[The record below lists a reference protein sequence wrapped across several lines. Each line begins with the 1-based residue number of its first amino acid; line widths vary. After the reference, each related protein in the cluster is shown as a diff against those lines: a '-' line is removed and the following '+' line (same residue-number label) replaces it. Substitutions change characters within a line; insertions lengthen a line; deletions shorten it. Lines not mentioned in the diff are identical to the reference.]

1 VKAAKRQNKLKLE
14 NNGLASTSQSHK
26 LENNGLP
33 SSRQSQ
39 AQSHKPQGNG
49 LASTSQSQ
57 GKIFVISGPSGSGK
71 TTLLTSLIQD
81 KQIGKL
87 LVKSCSITT
96 RPKRSQEREAKE
108 YFFVAPKEFRRLLKA
123 KKILEWTRYLGYY
136 YGTPK
141 QPLEKQLKSAKNVG
155 LCLDLKGA
163 RVFKK
168 IYPNKTVTIFVLPP
182 ALSVLKERIQNRSR
196 HINQQEVAQR
206 MLLARRE
213 LQAAGKFDYCILN
226 QNLPVAL
233 KELKSIFF
241 AAVSGTP
248 AQIK

>member
-14 NNGLASTSQSHK
+14 SNGLA
-26 LENNGLP
+26 

-39 AQSHKPQGNG
+39 V
-49 LASTSQSQ
+49 QSQ

-81 KQIGKL
+81 KEIGKL

-108 YFFVAPKEFRRLLKA
+108 YFFVTPEEFRRRLKA

-141 QPLEKQLKSAKNVG
+141 EPLEKQLNGGKNVG

-163 RVFKK
+163 RILKK
-168 IYPNKTVTIFVLPP
+168 IYPKNTVTIFVLPP
-182 ALSVLKERIQNRSR
+182 SLSVLKERIQNRCR
-196 HINQQEVAQR
+196 HTHQQEVAQR

-213 LQAAGKFDYCILN
+213 LREAGKFDYCILN

-233 KELKSIFF
+233 KELKSIFLQE
-241 AAVSGTP
+241 SSS
-248 AQIK
+248 